1 MEERGELARIVGK
14 AVLVEGFLRSLP
26 VAFSDPGNEVARAT
40 RNCTAARRAAAT
52 QGVRWFLRQ
61 AQDRLRPPLQLH
73 RRPAHS
79 CGGDGYHVRKRASLH
94 ESLALF

>member
-52 QGVRWFLRQ
+52 TEEGNRI
-61 AQDRLRPPLQLH
+61 RLGSGRSLTLH
-73 RRPAHS
+73 GKAI
-79 CGGDGYHVRKRASLH
+79 GFG
-94 ESLALF
+94 